1 MLWQDLRFAVRLA
14 QKHPGFWAITTL
26 TLSLGIGATTAI
38 FSVVYAVL
46 LRPLSYRD
54 PSRLVQVWNTGGGD
68 PRQPVM
74 LSDFQTWKSQTNGF
88 EDLAVCYKNTGVSRA
103 TLTGSAEPDSVQ
115 GGFVSANL
123 FPLLGV
129 TPAIGRAFTS
139 AEEARREAV
148 VVLGHGVWTRRY
160 ASSPNAV
167 GKTLDIDGAPY
178 RVIGVMPQTFQFPA
192 RDTQFWAPIS
202 TNRSWLDRPERDGT
216 HIRNFYARWNVVG
229 RLKRGVSVKQAQAE
243 MALFVP
249 RLEDTDPV
257 LNNGIGIDVTPL
269 QVEVWGRTRVGLFL
283 LLGAVVA
290 ILLIACANVAGLF
303 LARGI
308 LREREM
314 AIRTALGACRP
325 RLVRQL
331 LTESAALSAVS
342 ACGGLSLAAATLRWL
357 IAFGPR
363 DLPRLDEA
371 RLDPVVL
378 GFTLAISLIAAVVFG
393 IVPAWK
399 CSRSDPNDS
408 LKSAIGGSSQSRTM
422 RWAQDALVIVEFA
435 LTIVLLVGSGL
446 LIRSFLAVISVDPG
460 FEPQHVLTMQIA
472 LPDAAR
478 RAAFYAAALDRVR
491 AVPGVQAA
499 GAVDRVFELGSTGPA
514 AAAGPPKPVGGDLRV
529 HAIWKSI
536 SGDYAQAMGLRLL
549 RGRYFSSG
557 DGPESPLVAIID
569 EGMAR
574 RYWPGD
580 DPIGKRFKGR
590 DPRGK
595 DDDWLTVVGVV
606 RDLRSHGLEMLPSP
620 HVYQPVAQSD
630 LALSELVVRV
640 SGDPAALAATV
651 RIIVRALDRTA
662 VVSGVTT
669 LEQQFSDQIAP
680 RRFQTSLLTLFSL
693 IALVL
698 GSVGIYGVMQQ
709 TVAQRTREI
718 GVRMALGARA
728 ADVLGT
734 VLRQGLSLA
743 LIGIAIGLGAAYWI
757 TRLLE
762 SIRFGIAPTD
772 RATYAAAAVTL
783 VIVAAAA
790 IAIPGWRAARIDPL
804 GALRQE

>member
-1 MLWQDLRFAVRLA
+1 MLWQDLHFAVRLA
-14 QKHPGFWAITTL
+14 RKHPGFVVITTL

-46 LRPLSYRD
+46 LRPLSYQD
-54 PSRLVQVWNTGGGD
+54 PGRLVQVWNTGGGD
-68 PRQPVM
+68 PRQPV
-74 LSDFQTWKSQTNGF
+74 LFPDFQTWKSQTHSF
-88 EDLAVCYKNTGVSRA
+88 EDLAVYYKNTGVSRA

-115 GGFVSANL
+115 GGFVSANF
-123 FPLLGV
+123 FPLFGV
-129 TPAIGRAFTS
+129 PPAIGRAFTS
-139 AEEARREAV
+139 AEEIRGEAV
-148 VVLGHGVWTRRY
+148 VVLAHGLWTRQY
-160 ASSPNAV
+160 ASSPDAV

-178 RVIGVMPQTFQFPA
+178 RVIGVMPPTFQFPA
-192 RDTQFWAPIS
+192 RDTQFWSPLT
-202 TNRSWLDRPERDGT
+202 TNRLWLDRPERDGT
-216 HIRNFYARWNVVG
+216 HVRNFYARWNVVG
-229 RLKRGVSVKQAQAE
+229 RLKRGVSIKQAQAE

-249 RLEDTDPV
+249 RLEQTDPV
-257 LNNGIGIDVTPL
+257 LNNSLGIDVTPL
-269 QVEVWGRTRVGLFL
+269 QVEVWGQTRVGLFL
-283 LLGAVVA
+283 LLGAVAA

-314 AIRTALGACRP
+314 AIRTALGAGRG
-325 RLVRQL
+325 RLLRQL

-342 ACGGLSLAAATLRWL
+342 AGGGLILAAATLRAL

-393 IVPAWK
+393 MVPAWK
-399 CSRSDPNDS
+399 GSRSDPNDS
-408 LKSAIGGSSQSRTM
+408 LKSVIGGSSQSRAM
-422 RWAQDALVIVEFA
+422 RRAQDALVIVEFA
-435 LTIVLLVGSGL
+435 LAVVLLVGAGL

-460 FEPQHVLTMQIA
+460 FEPQHVLTVRIA
-472 LPDAAR
+472 LPNAAR
-478 RAAFYAAALDRVR
+478 RATFYAAALDRVR

-536 SGDYAQAMGLRLL
+536 SGDYAQALGLRLL

-574 RYWPGD
+574 RYWPGE
-580 DPIGKRFKGR
+580 DPIGKRFKGQ

-606 RDLRSHGLEMLPSP
+606 RDLRSHGLETLPSP

-640 SGDPAALAATV
+640 SGDPAALTATV
-651 RIIVRALDRTA
+651 RSIVRTLDDTA
-662 VVSGVTT
+662 VLSAITT

-728 ADVLGT
+728 ADVLGM

-743 LIGIAIGLGAAYWI
+743 LIGVVIGLGSAYWM
-757 TRLLE
+757 TRLLK
-762 SIRFGIAPTD
+762 SILFGIAPTD
-772 RATYAAAAVTL
+772 PATYAAVAMVL
-783 VIVAAAA
+783 VVVAAAA
-790 IAIPGWRAARIDPL
+790 ISIPGWRAARIDPL